1 MKCSVGFITVVL
13 VVFLTSVAAY
23 AQDAPA
29 TTKSVGFGLKSGLT
43 TNGTEGSILV
53 PIELGALRLEPSF
66 GAGRVTLDD
75 ESVTLLNVGMSVQ
88 GLFSL
93 SKNARGYAG
102 GLIGYNRQ
110 LTESDL
116 QLGNQIL
123 NQNRKINFFQ
133 VGPQLGIEVRVVE
146 GLYVGIE
153 QQFLYL
159 SYVEDYQD
167 NDFDREYSALTT
179 RSLLALRVMF

>member
-1 MKCSVGFITVVL
+1 MKCSFRFIAVVL
-13 VVFLTSVAAY
+13 FVFLTSVAAY

-66 GAGRVTLDD
+66 GAGRVTLAD
-75 ESVTLLNVGMSVQ
+75 ESLTLINVGMSVQ

-110 LTESDL
+110 LTESAL
-116 QLGNQIL
+116 EFGGQVLTQSN
-123 NQNRKINFFQ
+123 KVTFFQ
-133 VGPQLGIEVRVVE
+133 IGPQLGIEVRVVE

-153 QQFLYL
+153 QQILYV
-159 SYVEDYQD
+159 SYLDDD
-167 NDFDREYSALTT
+167 NDGASALTT